1 MRVLIAEDDVTS
13 RLLLKRV
20 LEGWGYEVIATTDGA
35 EAWEALQAEDGPR
48 LAILDGMMPQMDG
61 VDVCRRLRAQET
73 LQPPY
78 LILLTALGDKESV
91 VTGLDAGADDFVRKP
106 YDPDE
111 LRARL
116 AVGRRLVELND
127 ELLGAQHAL
136 EILARTDALTGV
148 LNRGAIVGELEQEA
162 ARAAREGSLL
172 GLGMLDID
180 RFKFV
185 NDTHGH
191 AAGDAVLCE
200 IVQRV
205 LGVMRPYDAFG
216 RVGGEE
222 FLVIVPGCGEKELR
236 DVLERI
242 RRAISRTPIVAAGHE
257 VAVTMSL
264 GGAVRRRGS
273 ADRLIARA
281 DDALYT
287 AKGAG
292 PGPGRL
298 GGGDGGGVMK
308 GRPAMVFRA
317 GVAVLAAL
325 ALCAGVVALAGDRPA
340 GAAAARSGAARLSAG
355 VSTHYPCGNPILL
368 KAFLQNGAG
377 RGVKGVRVTFSFRL
391 KSGMV
396 RRAATTDAHGMARV
410 TTAPNPDTAP
420 EGVKVTVKARAVHRG
435 ATLRAATWFTPH
447 YT

>member
-13 RLLLKRV
+13 RMLLKRV
-20 LEGWGYEVIATTDGA
+20 LESWGYEVIVTKDGA
-35 EAWEALQAEDGPR
+35 EAWEALRVPDGPR
-48 LAILDGMMPQMDG
+48 LAILDWMMPQMDG
-61 VDVCRRLRAQET
+61 VDVCRRVRAEET

-78 LILLTALGDKESV
+78 LILLTALGNKESV

-136 EILARTDALTGV
+136 EILARTDTLTGV
-148 LNRGAIVGELEQEA
+148 LNRGAIVGELEREA
-162 ARAAREGSLL
+162 ARAARKGDLL

-180 RFKFV
+180 RFKLV

-200 IVQRV
+200 IVRRV

-216 RVGGEE
+216 RFGGEE

-242 RRAISRTPIVAAGHE
+242 RRAVSRTPIVAEGHE
-257 VAVTMSL
+257 VAVTVSL
-264 GGAVRRRGS
+264 GGVVRGRDS

-287 AKGAG
+287 AKEQ
-292 PGPGRL
+292 GR
-298 GGGDGGGVMK
+298 DRV
-308 GRPAMVFRA
+308 
-317 GVAVLAAL
+317 VLAM
-325 ALCAGVVALAGDRPA
+325 
-340 GAAAARSGAARLSAG
+340 AAEEES
-355 VSTHYPCGNPILL
+355 
-368 KAFLQNGAG
+368 
-377 RGVKGVRVTFSFRL
+377 
-391 KSGMV
+391 
-396 RRAATTDAHGMARV
+396 
-410 TTAPNPDTAP
+410 
-420 EGVKVTVKARAVHRG
+420 
-435 ATLRAATWFTPH
+435 
-447 YT
+447 